1 MKKFVVLLIV
11 LSLFVFGNQFV
22 FSQENPIIIG
32 KSKSGKVET
41 VLGYLHVYPED
52 LGKFKRIPINVIK
65 EVNRQSLN
73 GYNNW
78 RLPTEEELSLMYAN
92 GEMLGLKGRNYM
104 TRENQNDDKEYY
116 VRLVHTNNKTPMV
129 EQPIIGGDALY
140 KSRRDG
146 GSGSG
151 LKTVIEKPKPNM
163 DDAYRKGGGTGSGSG
178 NGSVGPGTGSG
189 YGSGIEYGTGN
200 RGYTHMP
207 DFTIPITGQVYV
219 EVHVDTEGNVVEAR
233 VINNSKYPTTITNP
247 QILADCVAS
256 AKTAKYRPG
265 KEELRIIV
273 FN

>member
-1 MKKFVVLLIV
+1 MKKIIFCVIA
-11 LSLFVFGNQFV
+11 LFLFETGYNLV

-52 LGKFKRIPINVIK
+52 LGKFKRIPINVIN

-104 TRENQNDDKEYY
+104 TRENQDDDKDYY
-116 VRLVHTNNKTPMV
+116 IRLVSTAHTIPTEEGTRPDMNTAYRP
-129 EQPIIGGDALY
+129 GRG
-140 KSRRDG
+140 G

-151 LKTVIEKPKPNM
+151 TGNGIG
-163 DDAYRKGGGTGSGSG
+163 RGSGSG
-178 NGSVGPGTGSG
+178 SGLGPGEGSETGIG
-189 YGSGIEYGTGN
+189 YGTGN
-200 RGYTHMP
+200 RGYTYMP
-207 DFTIPITGQVYV
+207 DLTLSETGVVYV
-219 EVHVDTEGNVVEAR
+219 EVHVDAEGNVIEAR
-233 VINNSKYPTTITNP
+233 VINTNKYPTTITNP
-247 QILADCVAS
+247 RIQADCVAK
-256 AKTAKYRPG
+256 AKTAKYRKG

-273 FN
+273 FK